1 MYLLAQVST
10 LKLYSS
16 TPNQPPDPVNPVTL
30 PAITQ
35 ETVRMDN
42 RADVKQVCS
51 TGGML
56 IPVRQ

>member
-10 LKLYSS
+10 LKLYSI
-16 TPNQPPDPVNPVTL
+16 TLHQPPDPASPVTL

-42 RADVKQVCS
+42 RAGVKQVCS
-51 TGGML
+51 TDGML